1 MATTSPKYTSSLD
14 DFVDART
21 SSNTSYQTLSL
32 VELIN
37 EDSHLIEFPA
47 YNVLNDY
54 YDELKDA
61 AVVINLSDEEYF
73 KYRFRPKLL
82 AYDLYNNTEL
92 GFIVLILNE
101 LMSVKEFDLRQIKL
115 ISRSGLAAIL
125 TNIKSAEASFIETYN
140 TAARGDN

>member
-37 EDSHLIEFPA
+37 EDSRLIEFPA

-92 GFIVLILNE
+92 GFIILILNE

-125 TNIKSAEASFIETYN
+125 TNIKSAESSFIETYN

>member
-92 GFIVLILNE
+92 GFIILILNE